1 LVQVPAQPLLRA
13 AAFVDEIFPVI
24 DQQLQ
29 LVKGLLI
36 RARPSTLGAFA
47 GEVKA
52 QAGRTIASGQAAT
65 LIASARRIQAVL
77 AC

>member
-1 LVQVPAQPLLRA
+1 VSQAQAYLA
-13 AAFVDEIFPVI
+13 AKDVAD
-24 DQQLQ
+24 
-29 LVKGLLI
+29 
-36 RARPSTLGAFA
+36 ACSTLGAFA

-52 QAGRTIASGQAAT
+52 QTGRTIASGQAAT